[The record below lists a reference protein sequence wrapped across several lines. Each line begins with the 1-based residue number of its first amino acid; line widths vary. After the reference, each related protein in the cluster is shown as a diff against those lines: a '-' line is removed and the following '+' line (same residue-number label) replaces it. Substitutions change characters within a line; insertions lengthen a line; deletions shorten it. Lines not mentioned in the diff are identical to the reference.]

1 MPQTQYNLH
10 LKGFVGGA
18 DFDRNYVD
26 YILAKNAGKEVNVLI
41 DSLGGNLATALSIAA
56 AFKNH
61 GKVSVHFVGMNAS
74 AATIA
79 SLGAA
84 HISIDKNA
92 MYLVHKCSTAFFEW
106 GSLNADQFRTL
117 IADCEKAAADL
128 DKLDVNI
135 ASMYAGKC
143 KKKTQCLLDLMKV
156 GGWLSAK
163 DALEWGFV
171 DEITD
176 LDDEPA
182 PVLTDAV
189 ASELAAAGIPL
200 PNLPVEEKE
209 NPILSFFE
217 KMAAIFQSK
226 SKPQLT
232 MNKNY
237 KSICALLSIES
248 IALTDGK
255 ASLTDEQ
262 LTALDKALEMKL

>member
-84 HISIDKNA
+84 HISMDKNA

-106 GSLNADQFRTL
+106 GSLNADQFRKPKGRFFWFTFGKPKGRFFWFTFG
-117 IADCEKAAADL
+117 ICMVRIRYADQ
-128 DKLDVNI
+128 KLLCLQW
-135 ASMYAGKC
+135 KC
-143 KKKTQCLLDLMKV
+143 GL
-156 GGWLSAK
+156 G
-163 DALEWGFV
+163 
-171 DEITD
+171 
-176 LDDEPA
+176 
-182 PVLTDAV
+182 
-189 ASELAAAGIPL
+189 
-200 PNLPVEEKE
+200 
-209 NPILSFFE
+209 
-217 KMAAIFQSK
+217 
-226 SKPQLT
+226 
-232 MNKNY
+232 
-237 KSICALLSIES
+237 
-248 IALTDGK
+248 
-255 ASLTDEQ
+255 
-262 LTALDKALEMKL
+262 LEMALSVDARRGSAPCRWAFPGVLFIIT

>member
-26 YILAKNAGKEVNVLI
+26 YVLAKNAGKDVNVLI

-163 DALEWGFV
+163 DALDWGFV

-182 PVLTDAV
+182 PMLTDAV
-189 ASELAAAGIPL
+189 ASELAANQRDGSFGLPL
-200 PNLPVEEKE
+200 AYVWCAYG
-209 NPILSFFE
+209 
-217 KMAAIFQSK
+217 MQTK
-226 SKPQLT
+226 SYYVCSG
-232 MNKNY
+232 NVVW
-237 KSICALLSIES
+237 
-248 IALTDGK
+248 GWRWR
-255 ASLTDEQ
+255 
-262 LTALDKALEMKL
+262 